1 HNNSLTSLDR
11 LGLAKE
17 DLPQDAFKNYF
28 YGDLENHCY
37 CERHRDCKRGGDI
50 GNNRLGGIAMGI
62 SNYYIQTAEFFLQ
75 TPLAFLLVPP
85 LKAGYENYVLFGL
98 DRIHEMW
105 DEGLAYLIDFDPF
118 EEQTI
123 RYKNATGIGL
133 SAIDLLRGNIKDI
146 WRVVSFF

>member
-1 HNNSLTSLDR
+1 DEESGLIYFGLRYYDPSIHQWISPDPLGTFDGPNVYAFLHNNPLTSLDR

-28 YGDLENHCY
+28 YGNLENHCY

-50 GNNRLGGIAMGI
+50 GNNRLGGSAMGI

-85 LKAGYENYVLFGL
+85 LTAG
-98 DRIHEMW
+98 
-105 DEGLAYLIDFDPF
+105 
-118 EEQTI
+118 
-123 RYKNATGIGL
+123 
-133 SAIDLLRGNIKDI
+133 
-146 WRVVSFF
+146 